1 MQALKK
7 ERLFWWVTMPAMVG
21 VLATLAVLQYRWSV
35 QVSAATRAQ
44 MQANLQTSLMGFR
57 QDLAREL
64 GAVAVELRAA
74 ANNGTVRPADFAR
87 QFRHWQQ
94 TAAHPALV
102 DQIYFWQNSPGK
114 SLQRLDT
121 ERDQLEP
128 ASWPEGSGKLR
139 QHLEGIS
146 FMVHTGGS
154 PHGHFV
160 SRSHGA
166 RHDPN
171 ARSFESFAPWL
182 VDPNVPALVC
192 PLRQHAGDDDAETP
206 PAITWIIVKLNTGVL
221 AKEVFPELAQKY
233 FRGPGRMDYQVAVLG
248 VARDRVLYSSDPGLS
263 RQSGVAFDETVN
275 LFGAPFRRNEPPP
288 PGVVAFAPPMKAVAG
303 GRAAQMSDDRR
314 TQPRLEPLPYS
325 VQDGLWQ
332 VAVRHQRGSL
342 EAAVGGLHRRNLM
355 ISFGALVLLAFTM
368 TLVIIAS
375 QRTRRL
381 AALQMNFVAGVSH
394 ELRTP
399 LAVISS
405 AAENIAHGV
414 VSDQQQL
421 ARYGSSILKQ
431 ARQLNQL
438 VEQVLVFAATQQKR
452 GNYQL
457 HPVDVAQVIET
468 ALENTAGMSAAAG
481 VTVERQI
488 EPGLPPVAADFAAL
502 LQCLQ
507 NLITNA
513 IKYGGDGQWMGI
525 RATVQR
531 TAGVAREVEVS
542 IEDRGIGISPA
553 EIKQIF
559 EPFYR
564 SAAVAGSNVHGTG
577 LGLPLARAVIE
588 AMRGRLTVES
598 EPGKGSSFTI
608 HLGIAS
614 SVPVAEPEAAPG
626 GIAGEAAGNYP

>member
-7 ERLFWWVTMPAMVG
+7 ERLFWWVTMPALVG

-44 MQANLQTSLMGFR
+44 MQVNLQTSLMGFR

-64 GAVAVELRAA
+64 AAIAVELRSAG
-74 ANNGTVRPADFAR
+74 NNGTVRPADFGR
-87 QFRHWQQ
+87 QLRHWQQ

-114 SLQRLDT
+114 SLQRLDAT
-121 ERDQLEP
+121 RDQLEA
-128 ASWPEGSGKLR
+128 ASWPEGSDKLR
-139 QHLEGIS
+139 QHLEEIS
-146 FMVHTGGS
+146 FMVHAGGA
-154 PHGHFV
+154 PHAHFV
-160 SRSHGA
+160 SRPHSVHREANG
-166 RHDPN
+166 
-171 ARSFESFAPWL
+171 RSFESFAPWL
-182 VDPNVPALVC
+182 VDPNVPALVS
-192 PLRQHAGDDDAETP
+192 PLRQPGSENDAATP
-206 PAITWIIVKLNTGVL
+206 PTITWIIVKLNPGVL
-221 AKEVFPELAQKY
+221 EKEILPELAQKY
-233 FRGPGRMDYQVAVLG
+233 FRGPGRMDYQVAVFG
-248 VARDRVLYSSDPGLS
+248 VGTDRVLYSSDPGFS
-263 RQSGVAFDETVN
+263 RQNPPAFDETVN
-275 LFGAPFRRNEPPP
+275 LFGAPFRRSEPPP
-288 PGVVAFAPPMKAVAG
+288 PGVIAFAPQIKGVT
-303 GRAAQMSDDRR
+303 GRTPQTNDDRR

-332 VAVRHQRGSL
+332 VAARHQRGSL

-438 VEQVLVFAATQQKR
+438 VEQVLVFAATQQRR
-452 GNYQL
+452 GDYQL
-457 HPVDVAQVIET
+457 HPVDVSQVIET
-468 ALENTAGMSAAAG
+468 ALENTAGMAAASG
-481 VTVERQI
+481 VRVERQI
-488 EPGLPPVAADFAAL
+488 EPGLPAVAADFAAL

-525 RATVQR
+525 RAVVQR
-531 TAGVAREVEVS
+531 TAGVAREIELSV
-542 IEDRGIGISPA
+542 EDRGIGISPA

-588 AMRGRLTVES
+588 AMRGRLSVES

-614 SVPVAEPEAAPG
+614 NVPVAEPEAAPG